1 MTIDDAQEVAEL
13 CALAGCPERIP
24 GYLAARTS
32 PATVRSQLLTVRA
45 EGPEI
50 TSRIAPDA
58 AKPNPQSLNDNPLV
72 MAAHSRA
79 NSARA
84 GKEN

>member
-13 CALAGCPERIP
+13 CALAGCPERTAA
-24 GYLAARTS
+24 YLAARTS
-32 PATVRSQLLTVRA
+32 PTKVRSQLLATRA
-45 EGPEI
+45 DSPEI
-50 TSRIAPDA
+50 TSHIVPDA

-72 MAAHSRA
+72 MAAR
-79 NSARA
+79 ARA